1 MIDSSNSGE
10 TGIVSTVRLFDGTF
24 RDLPISKATPLFV
37 VGPNGSGK
45 SGLMLSL
52 YRMNYQSAVRIAAHR
67 QTWMETNT
75 VPFSPQDKKS
85 TETSAKSWDSQPN
98 ARWREVNPG
107 IRSGLIIANLI
118 EADNDLSRQVRVA
131 LRSGKSVEAA
141 ERAQEL
147 PPLDMINEIL
157 AASGMP
163 IVMTIE
169 PDSSIVA
176 SKRGGP
182 AYSAAALSDG
192 ERAAL
197 LIAGSVLTAKPGSLI
212 LVDEPERHLHTSIV
226 IPLLHQLFSKRPDC
240 SFVVS
245 THDLYLPVSYPDART
260 VLVRD
265 AKVDGE
271 DIASWDLDLLD
282 AGVDVDE
289 ATKEAIIGSRRKM
302 IFIEGTPGSLDKP
315 LYEILFPGVSIFPRS
330 TCGDVIHAVGSVR
343 DVSEITWVRAYG
355 IVDQDQLS
363 AERKSE
369 LEAQGVYALSL
380 YSVEALYYNQLVVE
394 AVARRQSALLGS
406 DPRQM
411 ISMAWTDLLT
421 AVQANSDRLAARMSE
436 QAVKDEV
443 SRGMLDWKKILSGQN
458 VSIAVDAQA
467 HFREEKK
474 RLDNWIA
481 SKDIGNIVARYP
493 IRETPAL
500 AAVVNAL
507 QFKSRGQYEA
517 AVRRLVLDDADV
529 RRALSGHFGGLP
541 GALA

>member
-1 MIDSSNSGE
+1 
-10 TGIVSTVRLFDGTF
+10 
-24 RDLPISKATPLFV
+24 
-37 VGPNGSGK
+37 
-45 SGLMLSL
+45 
-52 YRMNYQSAVRIAAHR
+52 MNYQSAVRIAAHR